1 MFMFLFF
8 LKLSISHV
16 LPSNKKRIKDKTTF
30 PGEKHSIIE
39 LLSHIII
46 NESKHNM

>member
-16 LPSNKKRIKDKTTF
+16 LPSNKKRIKDKTS
-30 PGEKHSIIE
+30 PGEKYSIIE